1 MAKWWDA
8 DGAFAPLLQMS
19 AARGAFL
26 REACC
31 RHFGARDAS
40 AALPLEG
47 LRALDVGCGGGLLA
61 EPLSRL
67 GCTVTAVDAAA
78 EGVGTAAAHAAASAD
93 ERVRGVEFIAS
104 TAEELVAQ
112 GRRFDL
118 VCSLEVIE
126 HVADP
131 QEFVRTLTKLVVPGG
146 ALALSTINRTPR
158 AYALAIGAAEHA
170 LGLVPVGTHEWRK
183 FVSPEELAAMLARAG
198 AEVRELAGMRFDPV
212 LSRWVLSDDTAVNYI
227 AFARLSEGVQDA
239 PAR

>member
-1 MAKWWDA
+1 MAQWWDA

-67 GCTVTAVDAAA
+67 GCTVTAVD
-78 EGVGTAAAHAAASAD
+78 AAASAD

-227 AFARLSEGVQDA
+227 ALARLSGGVQDA